1 MVSENYVLTA
11 PYGHGK
17 LPKFTSRLLSFSRK
31 GDGKKT

>member
-1 MVSENYVLTA
+1 MVSEKYVLTA

-17 LPKFTSRLLSFSRK
+17 FPKFISSLLSFSRK